1 MFIWIY
7 GYIFRLHINNFD
19 IDIKM
24 YNQGFT
30 FTFQNVKCILL
41 NCKQCGACLFFYVC
55 KFAILNAK
63 VCEL

>member
-7 GYIFRLHINNFD
+7 GYIYRLHISNFD
-19 IDIKM
+19 IDIEM
-24 YNQGFT
+24 YNQEVVFA
-30 FTFQNVKCILL
+30 FQNVKCVLL
-41 NCKQCGACLFFYVC
+41 NCKQQDGCLFFYVC

>member
-19 IDIKM
+19 IDIEM
-24 YNQGFT
+24 YNQGVVFI
-30 FTFQNVKCILL
+30 FQNAKYVLL
-41 NCKQCGACLFFYVC
+41 NCKQQDGYMFFYVY

>member
-19 IDIKM
+19 IDIEM
-24 YNQGFT
+24 YNQRVV
-30 FTFQNVKCILL
+30 FTFQNAKYILL
-41 NCKQCGACLFFYVC
+41 NCKQQSVCLFFYVC